1 MIMLM
6 NIKLE
11 KSWQSALSDYGSSA
25 KFETTIGSAYKAYSV
40 ADVYPARGDIF
51 NALDKTPIPSVKVV
65 ILGQDPYHGPGQA
78 HGLAFSV
85 PSGVP
90 MPPSLR
96 NIFKELSAD
105 TGARRT
111 CTDLS
116 DWAEQGVLLLNS
128 TLTVLSGKPASHS
141 HLGWESF
148 TDEIIK
154 VVSDTQGAVVF
165 ILWGAH
171 ARAKRELIDTHKH
184 LILESA
190 HPSPLSAHRGF
201 FNSKPFSKTNN
212 YLKNH
217 GKNPIEW

>member
-1 MIMLM
+1 M

-11 KSWQSALSDYGSSA
+11 KSWQSALSDYVSSE
-25 KFETTIGSAYKAYSV
+25 KFETTIGSVYKDYTV
-40 ADVYPARGDIF
+40 ADAYPARRDIF
-51 NALDKTPIPSVKVV
+51 NALDKTPLLSVKVV

-116 DWAEQGVLLLNS
+116 DWAKQGVLLLNS
-128 TLTVLSGKPASHS
+128 TLTVLSGKPTSHA
-141 HLGWESF
+141 HLGWEEF
-148 TDEIIK
+148 TDNIIR
-154 VVSDTQGAVVF
+154 VVSDNQDAVVF
-165 ILWGAH
+165 ILWGAN
-171 ARAKRELIDTHKH
+171 ARAKRELIDTRKH
-184 LILESA
+184 LVLESA
-190 HPSPLSAHRGF
+190 HPSPLSAYRGF
-201 FNSKPFSKTNN
+201 FGSKPFSKTNN
-212 YLKNH
+212 YLKKH
-217 GKNPIEW
+217 DKNPIEW